1 MNRSTEGEEKK
12 WVPRKLVVQNSASP
26 TTKHLQ
32 IGETRWRVRLRGAR
46 PLGVGGVGGRLVP
59 VWDKS
64 GTVHEVNR
72 RQARHGERG
81 SREDMATTSSPALG
95 TSISGIAHSKTPILG
110 RGDRHRGTSQSL
122 DKRLI
127 SRQRAHRYLYQHDQG
142 VGEAAGRDKQ
152 HPAHTSTQQSAR
164 EGSCDCLDGLWP
176 FAVTAFTRNP
186 YATPTL
192 TQKLSRLADEAIPSS
207 RPQESH
213 PVDSSW
219 SHIGTPISRP
229 RPSPICGSPPLTV
242 AG

>member
-1 MNRSTEGEEKK
+1 M
-12 WVPRKLVVQNSASP
+12 VVQNSASP

-81 SREDMATTSSPALG
+81 KQGGHGNDIITSARDIDIWHRPFQDSHPWPRRSASRD
-95 TSISGIAHSKTPILG
+95 IAK
-110 RGDRHRGTSQSL
+110 
-122 DKRLI
+122 
-127 SRQRAHRYLYQHDQG
+127 SRQEAYLSTASTPVPLSARPG
-142 VGEAAGRDKQ
+142 GGEAGGRDKQ

-164 EGSCDCLDGLWP
+164 EGSCDCLDSLWP

-192 TQKLSRLADEAIPSS
+192 TQKLRLADEAIPSS
-207 RPQESH
+207 GPEESQS

-219 SHIGTPISRP
+219 SHIWTPNSRP
-229 RPSPICGSPPLTV
+229 RPSPIYGSPPLTV